1 MSSAGGVYDELLEK
15 IQYLEKELRELKEEV
30 MRTSKSISKEVAREE
45 IEYQKNIIKNDLR
58 DELRKELA
66 TKEDVLLAK
75 MELKKDM
82 AELKKDMTEL
92 DKKFTIY
99 FIILLCAI
107 ILTSPQAIDLIKI
120 LLSIK

>member
-82 AELKKDMTEL
+82 TEL